1 MTEGDRVTPP
11 TTVKVTHLPTGFAVT
26 IDSNG
31 GGYESVPRIIARAKR
46 VLAVRLAARQTAW
59 REVFV
64 YDVPEDQPYPHELM
78 PLRQPAAVT
87 HADLQRCSDS
97 GAWQADVAAA
107 RQAVREG
114 IERLHAPRRAREV
127 ISWTLPGDPARPAG
141 TGATPRPK

>member
-1 MTEGDRVTPP
+1 MTEGDRVTPT

-87 HADLQRCSDS
+87 HADLQR
-97 GAWQADVAAA
+97 
-107 RQAVREG
+107 
-114 IERLHAPRRAREV
+114 
-127 ISWTLPGDPARPAG
+127 
-141 TGATPRPK
+141 